1 MSIGINQENTQM
13 QNVLN
18 NDIVPRSRENLYLCI
33 FDDILL
39 TSMTLSIYSIYDY
52 LSIFMCVTLTLEY
65 NLMWKDMV
73 WVRSSNFDDEFQYRF
88 L

>member
-1 MSIGINQENTQM
+1 MIEQK
-13 QNVLN
+13 
-18 NDIVPRSRENLYLCI
+18 I
-33 FDDILL
+33 FHIDTGMIMIIDVLL

-52 LSIFMCVTLTLEY
+52 LSIFMCVTLKLEY